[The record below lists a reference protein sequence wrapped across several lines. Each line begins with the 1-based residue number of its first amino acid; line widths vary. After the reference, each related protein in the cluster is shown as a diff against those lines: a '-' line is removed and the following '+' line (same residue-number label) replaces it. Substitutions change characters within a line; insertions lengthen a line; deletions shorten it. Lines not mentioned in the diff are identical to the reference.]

1 MPRTPMLRGRGFNLY
16 PCTMKAV
23 FVVFN
28 QALTER
34 IEAIL
39 DHQGIRG
46 FTRWVDVQG
55 RGSHKGEP
63 HMGTHTWPAMNS
75 AILTVVDDSEVKPLL
90 ETFRKLN
97 EKSEMQGLRAF
108 VWAVEEAI

>member
-1 MPRTPMLRGRGFNLY
+1 
-16 PCTMKAV
+16 MKSV
-23 FVVFN
+23 FIVFN

-34 IEAIL
+34 IEALL

-55 RGSHKGEP
+55 QGTHKGEP

-75 AILTVVDDSEVKPLL
+75 AMLTVVEDSQVEQLL
-90 ETFRKLN
+90 ASLKRLD

-108 VWAVEEAI
+108 VWNVEAQI

>member
-1 MPRTPMLRGRGFNLY
+1 
-16 PCTMKAV
+16 MKTV
-23 FVVFN
+23 FIAFN

-34 IEAIL
+34 IETIL

-55 RGSHKGEP
+55 RGSNTGEP

-75 AILTVVDDSEVKPLL
+75 AILTVIEDKDVESLL
-90 ETFRKLN
+90 DKLKRLN

-108 VWAVEEAI
+108 VWSVEAQI